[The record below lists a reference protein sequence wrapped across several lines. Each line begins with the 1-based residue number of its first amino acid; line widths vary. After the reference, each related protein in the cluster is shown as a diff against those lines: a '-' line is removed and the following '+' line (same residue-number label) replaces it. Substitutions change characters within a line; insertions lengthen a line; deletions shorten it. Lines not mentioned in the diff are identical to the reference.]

1 MSESGERRTFLA
13 VLLAAFI
20 LSATWATFSRSSFAR
35 RGLTFMSSSAMVCGL
50 WKGKGSGRQQ
60 QVTWGGLS
68 HVRTRPGNSS
78 SAGGGRAVPRAT
90 DGRLQPEPA
99 ATLHLLLKGAAVYP
113 DRPSQACVEPRAA
126 LSTNSFTPPLMPPPR
141 LRASLTRYEQLH
153 ATSNVYEHSQLHGI
167 PRPPSPHLVSLQQ

>member
-68 HVRTRPGNSS
+68 HVRTRSGNSS

-126 LSTNSFTPPLMPPPR
+126 LSTSSFTPPLMPPH
-141 LRASLTRYEQLH
+141 ASEHHLLD
-153 ATSNVYEHSQLHGI
+153 TSSCMQRRTSTSTLNCTAY
-167 PRPPSPHLVSLQQ
+167 PDLQVPI